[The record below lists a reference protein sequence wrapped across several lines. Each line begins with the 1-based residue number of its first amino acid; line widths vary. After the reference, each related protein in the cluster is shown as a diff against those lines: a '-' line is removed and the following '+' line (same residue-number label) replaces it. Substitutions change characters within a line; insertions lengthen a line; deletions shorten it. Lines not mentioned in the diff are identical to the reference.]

1 MKSLLIVDD
10 NQDVRSQLRWGLAKE
25 EYSLHLAADSAEAMA
40 LFREHSP
47 GVVTLDLGLPPDPEG
62 TSEGFRLLE
71 EMLREKPGTQI
82 IVVTGH
88 HDRENAL
95 RAVRTGA
102 YDFCRKPVDL
112 PELKVLIS
120 RGFYL
125 NELRADSEPVAVTG
139 GQDDTGQVPLAQQER
154 MFGGIVGECSAIQDV
169 FSAIRKVA
177 AADAPVLVTGESGT
191 GKELVARAIHEHSA
205 RKGGPIVAINC
216 GAIPENLLEAEF
228 FGHEKGAFTGAT
240 SRVQGKVEYADG
252 GTLFLDEIGE
262 LPVNMQVKLLRFL
275 QEMTFQRVGGRED
288 LFVNTRIIAATNIN
302 IEEAMNAGMFRE
314 DLYYRIGVI
323 NITLPPLRERE
334 GDILLLAEHFL
345 ENMSREAG
353 VPFSGYSSAAKK
365 ALLHHNWPG
374 NVRELENKVRR
385 AMIMSGGQRITDED
399 LGLMQGPAGAP
410 AANGNQTLKEARNA
424 VERELVDAALKRFSG
439 NIVQAAKSI
448 GVSRPTFYDLLKK
461 HNIPV

>member
-10 NQDVRSQLRWGLAKE
+10 NQDVRSQLKWGLAKE
-25 EYSLHLAADSAEAMA
+25 DYTLHLAADGDEAME
-40 LFREHSP
+40 LFRKHSP

-71 EMLREKPGTQI
+71 VMLQEKPGTQV

-102 YDFCRKPVDL
+102 HDFCRKPVDL

-125 NELRADSEPVAVTG
+125 SDLREENQGLSENTAVVEEATE
-139 GQDDTGQVPLAQQER
+139 AKE
-154 MFGGIVGECSAIQDV
+154 FSGIVGECSAVQNV
-169 FSAIRKVA
+169 FSAIKKVA
-177 AADAPVLVTGESGT
+177 RSDAPVLITGESGT
-191 GKELVARAIHEHSA
+191 GKELVARAIHTNSD
-205 RKGGPIVAINC
+205 RRDGPIVAINC

-262 LPVNMQVKLLRFL
+262 LPVSMQVKLLRFL
-275 QEMTFQRVGGRED
+275 QEMTFQRVGGRAD
-288 LFVNTRIIAATNIN
+288 LSVNTRIVAATNIN
-302 IEEAMNAGMFRE
+302 IEEAMKAGLFRE
-314 DLYYRIGVI
+314 DLYYRIGVV
-323 NITLPPLRERE
+323 NIGLPPLRERE
-334 GDILLLAEHFL
+334 GDVLLLAEHFL
-345 ENMSREAG
+345 ESMTKDSKVTSG
-353 VPFSGYSSAAKK
+353 GYSASARK
-365 ALLHHNWPG
+365 AMLHHGWPG
-374 NVRELENKVRR
+374 NVRELENKIRR
-385 AMIMSGGQRITDED
+385 AVIMAGGERISSDD
-399 LGLMQGPAGAP
+399 LGLEESVAGPATSGVA
-410 AANGNQTLKEARNA
+410 QTLKEARNA
-424 VERELVDAALKRFSG
+424 VEKEMVDAALKRFSG